1 MPYQQQE
8 TNSQAGVWRV
18 PSSVRKT
25 NSFNFKVFVL
35 IVRRNSVCCQSHKLQ
50 SQVLYRLATRGQLCG
65 QKSVEIH
72 YTRDIELLQTI
83 FTPKLD
89 PARTN
94 MLLL

>member
-35 IVRRNSVCCQSHKLQ
+35 VCLSVSDLSRRPTNLDVKL
-50 SQVLYRLATRGQLCG
+50 
-65 QKSVEIH
+65 
-72 YTRDIELLQTI
+72 
-83 FTPKLD
+83 
-89 PARTN
+89 
-94 MLLL
+94 